1 MRPDYRPSARADQ
14 LRARASLVTVAST
27 RHMCSASFY
36 GAFLSLVNKATDQ
49 LSHNHLH
56 CTHGHCNNHI
66 VTSFV
71 FVLLAPIFITRRR
84 RRVPCWT
91 LAERKKSRTRGGAP
105 CESRKTAFC
114 VPLLWQA
121 IPDQALAWLLGDVG
135 ETAKLSSAAG
145 VHV

>member
-1 MRPDYRPSARADQ
+1 MSPQCPSRS
-14 LRARASLVTVAST
+14 AS
-27 RHMCSASFY
+27 RQGKPCNCCQYKIMCSASFY
-36 GAFLSLVNKATDQ
+36 WAFFVPGNKDDMGVPTDQ

-84 RRVPCWT
+84 RREPCWT
-91 LAERKKSRTRGGAP
+91 LMERKKSRTRGGAP

-135 ETAKLSSAAG
+135 ETAKLSRAG